1 MLNTGSVPAR
11 EGIGGK
17 QVGFDTGA
25 PTPPPTKMQ
34 GLFAEKP
41 WNMPFAIL
49 SHPWYY
55 SVVSTASVPR
65 SLPGSEDLGNP
76 RQGSSAPSGHAYART
91 SNWARHI
98 AFLWIETLPE

>member
-1 MLNTGSVPAR
+1 VWDATPGDVEHSICTSAR
-11 EGIGGK
+11 
-17 QVGFDTGA
+17 GA
-25 PTPPPTKMQ
+25 LAATR
-34 GLFAEKP
+34 LA
-41 WNMPFAIL
+41 L
-49 SHPWYY
+49 